1 MQHFVT
7 QYLDWIVLALGVVSV
22 VSLLLAFLSN
32 ISTSS
37 LRRRF
42 RKWKGI
48 HSSADLEEVYAQT
61 LQQVGKL
68 HAELDAAKVEV
79 AALRGLLSTKISTAR
94 IVRYNAFQE
103 VGSDLSFSIALLDDE
118 QNGLVLS
125 SIYGR
130 DESRTYAK
138 PVEGGASRYTLTEEE
153 QQVIQQAAEDSG
165 KQRTIQA

>member
-32 ISTSS
+32 ISASS